1 MATAV
6 AEPVTKTSMPH
17 SLSFK
22 PSPTVPL
29 AKDLA
34 EVYAGIP
41 DVEKRYEAIT
51 TAFETAY
58 GGKPD
63 FYARAPGRVNLIG
76 EHIDYEGYGVLPMA
90 IRQDTVVAIR
100 RAPAGTP
107 AACKLT
113 IGNVEADKY
122 PTQEFG
128 LDPKQQVDV
137 AKHSWANYFVSA
149 YKGAFELLE
158 AAKPDSV
165 PEPVGLEVVVHGQ
178 VPTGSGLSSS
188 AAIVC
193 SSMLAVLAALGEDPA
208 GVDKAAVAE
217 AACKAERYV
226 GVTSGGMD
234 QAISMM
240 GQQGVAMHVE
250 FNPVGEG
257 GGGGCQGRVC
267 VSWHGAISMMGQQGV
282 AMHVEF
288 NPVRGVCVV
297 LPAGAT
303 FVIANSLAVSNKA
316 ETAPKRYNLR
326 VVECRLAAVLLA
338 MGLGMACE
346 EAIKKI
352 RTLRDVE
359 PLIEEKHGARDG
371 ATAAAAVAEVLQ
383 ESYTTAEVEEALG
396 GFKLADL
403 FSGEPGSLRALSVAE
418 ADKYAFPLRKR
429 AVHVYTEADRVLQ
442 LRAVCEDAS
451 LDGSTRLERVGALMN
466 DSHASC
472 ADLYGCSCAEL
483 DELVGIARTA
493 GALGARLTGA
503 GWGGCMVSLV
513 KDEQVDAFLD
523 EMRDKY
529 YKARI
534 DSGSLPEAELGEV
547 LFATKPSNG
556 AAFITLA

>member
-234 QAISMM
+234 Q
-240 GQQGVAMHVE
+240 
-250 FNPVGEG
+250 
-257 GGGGCQGRVC
+257 
-267 VSWHGAISMMGQQGV
+267 AISMMGQQGV